1 MEMNCVEKDVA
12 ARIKQLYGGKRAFI
26 MGRSANLTAPHNNR
40 TNCQY
45 RNKCW
50 LGCPFGAYF
59 STQSATLPA
68 AMATGNLTLRPFS
81 IVTRILYDKDTQKAK
96 GVEVLDAETNK
107 TYEYYAKVVFVC
119 ASAFNSSWIL
129 MNSATDV
136 WEGGLGSSSG
146 ELGHNVMDHH
156 LKCGA
161 SGRVEGYDDKYYF
174 GKRPNGIYVD
184 QQAEVGH
191 KRFWFDGQSIHLY
204 EPETGNFAEE
214 TLKGNSDK
222 ALEFTINQL
231 KFSPPLADFL
241 TSDPAKTLL
250 KSVVKGFVVGPSIVN
265 GIPCRHLAFLDRLID
280 WQIWIEEGKLP
291 LPRKLIITYKTL
303 PNSPQYTAILS
314 DFDLISRLPDH
325 LFNPQIPPSA
335 VRLPFLKAAQMETK
349 PKGKPAA
356 REGVAP

>member
-1 MEMNCVEKDVA
+1 MTSFRHIRGWILLALMALPAMGALAVPASKDKANIEPIEPEARLLINEMGNYLREAKYMSFS
-12 ARIKQLYGGKRAFI
+12 ARIDFDDVLPSGQKISFA
-26 MGRSANLTAPHNNR
+26 A
-40 TNCQY
+40 
-45 RNKCW
+45 
-50 LGCPFGAYF
+50 
-59 STQSATLPA
+59 STQFRL
-68 AMATGNLTLRPFS
+68 
-81 IVTRILYDKDTQKAK
+81 
-96 GVEVLDAETNK
+96 
-107 TYEYYAKVVFVC
+107 
-119 ASAFNSSWIL
+119 
-129 MNSATDV
+129 
-136 WEGGLGSSSG
+136 
-146 ELGHNVMDHH
+146 
-156 LKCGA
+156 
-161 SGRVEGYDDKYYF
+161 
-174 GKRPNGIYVD
+174 KRPNGIYVD

-191 KRFWFDGQSIHLY
+191 KQFWFDGQSIHLY
-204 EPETGNFAEE
+204 EPETGNFAQE